1 MPRAAPAESE
11 AFCLEPAL
19 VRAQYIMTIQSICL
33 FCGSNSGS
41 NPAYAEAASD
51 LGRGLAARDITLVYG
66 GGNIGLMGVAA
77 DAVLAAGGRVIGVIP
92 GFLKDKEVAHGGLS
106 ELHVTQTMHE
116 RKALMEDLSG
126 GFIALPGGFGTYDEL
141 FEMLT
146 WGQLSVHQKPIGLL
160 NVAGFFDPLLAMV
173 QHGVREGFIRE
184 DNLALFVVADTLP
197 VLLEGMNAYRA
208 NPSAKWLSH
217 DSV

>member
-1 MPRAAPAESE
+1 
-11 AFCLEPAL
+11 
-19 VRAQYIMTIQSICL
+19 MTIQSICL
-33 FCGSNSGS
+33 FCGSSSGS
-41 NPAYAEAASD
+41 NPAYSD
-51 LGRGLAARDITLVYG
+51 AARELGATLATRNITLVYG
-66 GGNIGLMGVAA
+66 GGNIGLMGLAA
-77 DAVLAAGGRVIGVIP
+77 DAALAAAGRVVGVIP
-92 GFLKDKEVAHGGLS
+92 GFLKEKEVAHDGLS

-184 DNLALFVVADTLP
+184 SNLELFVVADTLP
-197 VLLEGMNAYRA
+197 ALLDRMNSYRA
-208 NPSAKWLSH
+208 APVAKWLSH
-217 DSV
+217 DSI

>member
-1 MPRAAPAESE
+1 MPIDR
-11 AFCLEPAL
+11 EPASSG
-19 VRAQYIMTIQSICL
+19 QKHIMTIQSICL

-41 NPAYAEAASD
+41 NPAYAEAAGE
-51 LGRGLAARDITLVYG
+51 LGRELAARDITLVYG

-77 DAVLAAGGRVIGVIP
+77 DAALAAGGRVIGVIP
-92 GFLKDKEVAHGGLS
+92 GFLRDKEVAHGGLS

-173 QHGVREGFIRE
+173 QHGVREGFIRQ

-197 VLLEGMNAYRA
+197 ALLERMNAYRA
-208 NPSAKWLSH
+208 NPAAKWLSH

>member
-1 MPRAAPAESE
+1 
-11 AFCLEPAL
+11 
-19 VRAQYIMTIQSICL
+19 MTIQSICL
-33 FCGSNSGS
+33 FCGSNRGS
-41 NPAYAEAASD
+41 NPAYSDAARE
-51 LGRGLAARDITLVYG
+51 LGATLAARSITLVYG
-66 GGNIGLMGVAA
+66 GGNIGLMGLAA
-77 DAVLAAGGRVIGVIP
+77 DAALAAGGRVVGVIP
-92 GFLKDKEVAHGGLS
+92 GFLKEKEVAHDGLS

-184 DNLALFVVADTLP
+184 SNLALFVVADTLP
-197 VLLEGMNAYRA
+197 ELLDRMNSYRA
-208 NPSAKWLSH
+208 APVAKWLSH
-217 DSV
+217 DSI